1 MPLEFRHKKRYN
13 YHVGWRIKKVKTME
27 NLQKFIKNYFRLLNL
42 RNMPDAV
49 FDRYKKYI
57 KDNDFP
63 NKDVKSWKDFIDPAT
78 NTWKDLPNFSTLSD
92 DEIDL
97 LYKDL
102 LQTFDA
108 MNSHKRSLSEDSKN
122 FVDAYFGKNKTFSVP
137 SIPATE
143 KQQIMTLLTL
153 VNNDEVPAYLNW
165 DEQPVI
171 QEVLA
176 GNKDVNNGTVK
187 RIVFSIINQIKQAQ
201 QQGNLS
207 QEAENKL
214 APLNLNNLQ
223 NIVNQEIQVTA
234 ADRGNLRTNGA
245 KIFKTLFDKKKVFED
260 FQKYETGEKFV
271 SEQIENALSSTDYA
285 DINGKNYVPAQY
297 KDDLNFRQTVE
308 KKLNDTYND
317 VLKKYLTLHRAN
329 LFIKPE
335 AKAIF
340 DALDKAK
347 IKPTDGIEKILKNA
361 GDIKLKGKQPF
372 EAADHFKWMTD
383 KLSDYKD
390 HGMGKAIEGALR
402 NGHQMKQIIEQLI
415 LDAVKEGKIKEA
427 KTTMEVLSVMQYGLF
442 TSRTMDA
449 INKTD
454 MTIFSDKGLSW
465 NKNEGIKMVTGAFD
479 KTIKFGIQGIG
490 YAATAATNKI
500 RRMGRTFDHSGT
512 VNDKSNARK
521 TELVQ
526 QKADFNSEKA
536 RKDAAFDA
544 EITANEAQRTATGIT
559 DLNASKNDLTNG
571 EALEARRKQILDG
584 RQANFDTMDKIETDY
599 NNRENL
605 KNEITNILNDA
616 NVLKNTLQAMPNPMA
631 NQYDQVLA
639 DKIRKEFQEKEAEAR
654 KKINEVQQIEAE
666 YTTIGLTLDA
676 EHNRI
681 HTITPP
687 ATQDLYDLNR
697 MKRDNAQA
705 AYDAQKQDND
715 NLRQKID
722 EYETAT
728 ENIDTA
734 QKQKRELQKAADEW
748 DDKNKND
755 YLELMAY
762 WDFLQSGNTK
772 SLFHISTKKLQAKM
786 NARQASGKT
795 KMEEALLQWSQQHS
809 YAA

>member
-1 MPLEFRHKKRYN
+1 
-13 YHVGWRIKKVKTME
+13 ME

-42 RNMPDAV
+42 QNMPEAV
-49 FDRYKKYI
+49 FARYKKYI

-78 NTWKDLPNFSTLSD
+78 NTWQEAPDFSTLSD

-108 MNSHKRSLSEDSKN
+108 MNSHKRSLSEDSKH
-122 FVDAYFGKNKTFSVP
+122 FVEAYFGQNKIFSVP

-143 KQQIMTLLTL
+143 KDQIKQLLIL
-153 VNNDEVPAYLNW
+153 VNNDEIPAYLGW
-165 DEQPVI
+165 DEQPII

-187 RIVFSIINQIKQAQ
+187 RIVFNIINQIKQAQ

-207 QEAENKL
+207 QEAKNKL
-214 APLNLNNLQ
+214 APLDLNNLQ
-223 NIVNQEIQVTA
+223 NIVNQEIQVTDTNR
-234 ADRGNLRTNGA
+234 ADLRANGA
-245 KIFKTLFDKKKVFED
+245 KIFKTLFDKKKVFDD
-260 FQKYETGEKFV
+260 FKKYETGEKFV
-271 SEQIENALSSTDYA
+271 SEQIENALSGTDYTGKT
-285 DINGKNYVPAQY
+285 NEKNYVPAQY
-297 KDDLNFRQTVE
+297 KDDLNLRQTIE
-308 KKLNDTYND
+308 KKLDETYSD

-340 DALDKAK
+340 GALDKAK
-347 IKPTDGIEKILKNA
+347 LKPTDGIAKVLEKS
-361 GDIKLKGKQPF
+361 GDITKSLKGKQPF
-372 EAADHFKWMTD
+372 EAADHFKWMTE

-402 NGHQMKQIIEQLI
+402 NGHQMRHIIEQLI
-415 LDAVKEGKIKEA
+415 LDAVKEGKVKEA

-454 MTIFSDKGLSW
+454 MTIFSDGKLSW
-465 NKNEGIKMVTGAFD
+465 NKNEGIKMVTGALD

-490 YAATAATNKI
+490 YAATAATNEI
-500 RRMGRTFDHSGT
+500 RRIGRTFDHSGK
-512 VNDKSNARK
+512 VNDKSELRK
-521 TELVQ
+521 NELVQ

-571 EALEARRKQILDG
+571 EALEARRKRVLDG
-584 RQANFDTMDKIETDY
+584 RQAKFGAMEEIENDY
-599 NNRENL
+599 NYWQHLETEKTR
-605 KNEITNILNDA
+605 
-616 NVLKNTLQAMPNPMA
+616 LQ
-631 NQYDQVLA
+631 
-639 DKIRKEFQEKEAEAR
+639 
-654 KKINEVQQIEAE
+654 NEVQLLMNDLAAMPPATNQLDVLLAETKRREFNKKRQQIQKIDDSINAVNAQ
-666 YTTIGLTLDA
+666 YTGAGLTLAA
-676 EHNRI
+676 EYNRI

-687 ATQDLYDLNR
+687 ATQDLYDLSR

-705 AYDAQKQDND
+705 AYDAKKQDND

-734 QKQKRELQKAADEW
+734 QRQKRELQHAADEW

-762 WDFLQSGNTK
+762 WDFLQSGKTK

-786 NARQASGKT
+786 DSGK
-795 KMEEALLQWSQQHS
+795 MQNLLQDWNRQ